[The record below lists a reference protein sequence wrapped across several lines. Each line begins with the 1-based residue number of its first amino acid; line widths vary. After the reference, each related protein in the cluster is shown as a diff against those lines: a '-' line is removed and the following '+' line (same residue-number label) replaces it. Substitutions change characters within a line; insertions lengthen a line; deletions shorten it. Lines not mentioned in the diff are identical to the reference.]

1 MRLYIADSSGGLS
14 GIVLR
19 WYRRFLVCVIFLQSV
34 HLSGFLCI
42 CLSFTYFSHFIY
54 LFIYLFIIHLTTPSL
69 SDCVLCMLY
78 TSMSLRYQ
86 VQWVGL
92 MIPVTLV
99 AHHVPSLTSGTEW
112 VNTGSAVCYCES
124 WCVHWVETRLRR
136 YKERACGIFIN
147 DALLSLLRHGFVAG
161 PGHVRLWFTVRH
173 CYSPPVTP
181 TPISTPPPTP
191 PPRVLRY
198 YPVSSVLPLLRT
210 LFHINTTVI
219 TGLMGSG

>member
-1 MRLYIADSSGGLS
+1 MSCLCTIDRLNWRVCSDDCGLSAHFCFVLSCVLLGMRLYIADSSGGLS

-124 WCVHWVETRLRR
+124 
-136 YKERACGIFIN
+136 
-147 DALLSLLRHGFVAG
+147 
-161 PGHVRLWFTVRH
+161 
-173 CYSPPVTP
+173 
-181 TPISTPPPTP
+181 
-191 PPRVLRY
+191 
-198 YPVSSVLPLLRT
+198 
-210 LFHINTTVI
+210 
-219 TGLMGSG
+219 